1 MLIEYTPGRMT
12 RALLTDGERTAVE
25 DDPDMDDNTKS
36 SHLTR
41 VRRKTVRM
49 KEDARLLREHR
60 PELYDDLRA
69 AVVEQDMDE
78 RIERLEQ
85 EMEVLRDQVQV
96 DEPNDNS

>member
-1 MLIEYTPGRMT
+1 MLIAYTPGRMT
-12 RALLTDGERTAVE
+12 RALLTDGERAAVE
-25 DDPDMDDNTKS
+25 DDPDMDGNTKS

-78 RIERLEQ
+78 RIQRLEQ
-85 EMEVLRDQVQV
+85 QVADLQKQH
-96 DEPNDNS
+96 DDPTE